1 MEVISTSPSSSKR
14 QREDETIIQEDEDVF
29 KRQKSYKDIITL
41 LEEEEDEPN
50 EDLSSLIS
58 TLQEEISSFTSTTTS
73 SSSPPQHGPDP
84 VSSGPYETDPENPSV
99 GSGSGAEERDSVM
112 RHLLEASDD
121 ELGLPNSSLSDGFD
135 EVAGG
140 GQFDGADFFFDTTVG
155 GEGLWE
161 FEDREAANY
170 YSLLQSTEIFM

>member
-1 MEVISTSPSSSKR
+1 MESISSSLPKR
-14 QREDETIIQEDEDVF
+14 QREEEDEEVF

-41 LEEEEDEPN
+41 LEEEEDDPN

-58 TLQEEISSFTSTTTS
+58 TLQEEISSSSSTS
-73 SSSPPQHGPDP
+73 SPSQHGLGPVHDP
-84 VSSGPYETDPENPSV
+84 ANSGPYEIDQENPSV
-99 GSGSGAEERDSVM
+99 GSGSGEDETENVM

-121 ELGLPNSSLSDGFD
+121 ELGLPNTTTTTNSFSSDSFD
-135 EVAGG
+135 EVVD
-140 GQFDGADFFFDTTVG
+140 GQFDGGDFFYPVVG

>member
-1 MEVISTSPSSSKR
+1 MEVISISPSKR
-14 QREDETIIQEDEDVF
+14 QREDEAIIQEDEDVF

-41 LEEEEDEPN
+41 LEEEEDEPSD
-50 EDLSSLIS
+50 DLSSLIS
-58 TLQEEISSFTSTTTS
+58 TLQEEISTTTS
-73 SSSPPQHGPDP
+73 SSSPSQHGPDP
-84 VSSGPYETDPENPSV
+84 VHDPASSGPYETDPENPSI
-99 GSGSGAEERDSVM
+99 GSGSGAEERNNVM

-135 EVAGG
+135 EVAGN
-140 GQFDGADFFFDTTVG
+140 GQFDGGDFFFDTTVG